1 MSVNNSLVATY
12 ASHGLAEATVKRLQQ
27 AGFDMK
33 KLSIVGKDMHGT
45 VGGLDGAVVVSGLE
59 ALDEVQYSCIPKESV
74 LDYEAELKVDRML
87 LVAHGTSDEIALAK
101 SIVDSTHP
109 EDWGGGVGCTIYYG
123 CFD

>member
-1 MSVNNSLVATY
+1 MSMNNSLVATY
-12 ASHGLAEATVKRLQQ
+12 ANPSLAEATVRKLQN

-33 KLSIVGKDMHGT
+33 KLSIVSKGPHGIAGKF
-45 VGGLDGAVVVSGLE
+45 DGAAVVSGLE
-59 ALDEVQYSCIPKESV
+59 ALDEMQYSCIPKESV
-74 LDYEAELKVDRML
+74 LDYEAELTVDRML

-109 EDWGGGVGCTIYYG
+109 EDWSGNVGCTIYYG